1 MSHFYKN
8 RNTKFLGI
16 LAVLVFSKN
25 QKNKKPTFTPLALS
39 DCTMVGPTLW
49 GAGGLHTQCAA
60 TACSNCSL
68 KWHHVQSLHVV
79 SVPGFIIL
87 YEKTFIS

>member
-1 MSHFYKN
+1 
-8 RNTKFLGI
+8 
-16 LAVLVFSKN
+16 
-25 QKNKKPTFTPLALS
+25 
-39 DCTMVGPTLW
+39 MVGPTLW

-87 YEKTFIS
+87 YEKSLSVNVKMCTETLIGCGAINYFSSTVMF